1 MRFFTAAVLALS
13 FFAGAAIA
21 QDVGEP
27 CPADQAGDVG
37 CAATP
42 SVNGGNSYIFIC
54 NGQDP
59 ISSFAPPDAGSS
71 SSTAYETRALHRT
84 TVPLRSDDEEIDEVP
99 IETPVKGK
107 IKKKVKAV

>member
-54 NGQDP
+54 NGQEFVL
-59 ISSFAPPDAGSS
+59 FADCGSPTS
-71 SSTAYETRALHRT
+71 CRT
-84 TVPLRSDDEEIDEVP
+84 EGP
-99 IETPVKGK
+99 KN
-107 IKKKVKAV
+107 AVCT